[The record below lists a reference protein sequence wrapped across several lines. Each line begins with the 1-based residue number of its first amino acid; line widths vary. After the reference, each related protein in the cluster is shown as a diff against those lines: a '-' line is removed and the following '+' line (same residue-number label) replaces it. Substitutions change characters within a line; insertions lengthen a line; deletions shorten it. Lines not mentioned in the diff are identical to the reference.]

1 MTQRVV
7 PFSLACI
14 AILVSASVTVQA
26 QSLQPLN
33 RPATPAVSQAD
44 FIVAVV
50 NSEPIT
56 SSEVQ
61 AQVKPILQQF
71 AQQGRATPP
80 LADLQRQVLER
91 LIMERAQLQ
100 LAASSGVR
108 VDEVAIDQAEQNV
121 ARQNQI
127 DVPELRRRV
136 LADGLALSQFRQRL
150 RNQLLLMRLRER
162 EVESRVR
169 VTDLEVEQYLREQSA
184 VDPATQPVHL
194 AQILVAVPE
203 AATAVQIAALENR
216 AQSAL
221 ARARAGQDF
230 SALVAE
236 LSDAPDRANGGQMGL
251 RTPDRYPT
259 IFIEATQNLA
269 SGDISSL
276 VRSGAGF
283 HILKVIEK
291 RNSGLPNMTVTQSR
305 ARHILLRPNANLTE
319 KAAMEKLA
327 EYKRRIV
334 AGQADFA
341 ALARD
346 NSQDSSAAQGGDL
359 GWASP
364 GMFVPEFEEVMTRL
378 APGQISEPLISR
390 FGVHLIQLNER
401 RQATLSQ
408 REQMEAVRAL
418 LREKKIDEA
427 YTIWAQDLRD
437 RTYVE
442 IREAPL

>member
-1 MTQRVV
+1 M
-7 PFSLACI
+7 
-14 AILVSASVTVQA
+14 
-26 QSLQPLN
+26 
-33 RPATPAVSQAD
+33 
-44 FIVAVV
+44 
-50 NSEPIT
+50 
-56 SSEVQ
+56 
-61 AQVKPILQQF
+61 
-71 AQQGRATPP
+71 
-80 LADLQRQVLER
+80 
-91 LIMERAQLQ
+91 
-100 LAASSGVR
+100 
-108 VDEVAIDQAEQNV
+108 
-121 ARQNQI
+121 
-127 DVPELRRRV
+127 
-136 LADGLALSQFRQRL
+136 
-150 RNQLLLMRLRER
+150 
-162 EVESRVR
+162 
-169 VTDLEVEQYLREQSA
+169 
-184 VDPATQPVHL
+184 
-194 AQILVAVPE
+194 
-203 AATAVQIAALENR
+203 QIAALENR
-216 AQSAL
+216 AKSAL

-364 GMFVPEFEEVMTRL
+364 GMFVPEFEEVMNRL

-427 YTIWAQDLRD
+427 YTIWVQDLRD